1 MLVTALQL
9 WEEAQRKTLEMLGAQ
24 HAELV
29 KALAMVNKIESAT

>member
-1 MLVTALQL
+1 LVAALPL

-29 KALAMVNKIESAT
+29 KALAMVNTLEDAQ